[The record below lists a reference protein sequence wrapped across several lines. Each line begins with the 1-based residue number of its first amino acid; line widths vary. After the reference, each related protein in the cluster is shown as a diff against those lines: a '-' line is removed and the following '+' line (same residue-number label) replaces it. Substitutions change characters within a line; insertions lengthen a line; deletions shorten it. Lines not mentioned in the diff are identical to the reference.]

1 MFTSLSTNIGFNS
14 LGSER
19 GWRNMWKRTRGYFK
33 VGNSKVIKIMIKV
46 IVSSIT
52 WIYGWPFLNHWKH
65 FRFVC
70 VCVVLCF
77 SEININGFSWSIWFG
92 QSHIHKTTFIY
103 IWNCISALPAI
114 GLETNCITKS
124 TLNTSERLDKTKWI
138 LQLYLAGL

>member
-1 MFTSLSTNIGFNS
+1 MALREAEEIHGTEQG
-14 LGSER
+14 
-19 GWRNMWKRTRGYFK
+19 GYSK

-70 VCVVLCF
+70 LCVVLCF
-77 SEININGFSWSIWFG
+77 SEININGFSWNIWSD
-92 QSHIHKTTFIY
+92 QSHIHKITFTVFI
-103 IWNCISALPAI
+103 CETVSALLAI
-114 GLETNCITKS
+114 GLETKCIIKS
-124 TLNTSERLDKTKWI
+124 TLNMSERSDETKWI